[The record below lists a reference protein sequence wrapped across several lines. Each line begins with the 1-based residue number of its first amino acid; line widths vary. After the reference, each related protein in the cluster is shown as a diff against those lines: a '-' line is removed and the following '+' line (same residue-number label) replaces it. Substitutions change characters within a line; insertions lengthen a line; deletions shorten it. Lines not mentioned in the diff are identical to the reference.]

1 MDGIGLECRG
11 WESRG
16 YIIHNE
22 GMYMMIEEKENSV
35 STASLKDLKF
45 DMEFIFD
52 IHGDDM
58 DRDELK
64 KRILGIIE
72 SLK

>member
-1 MDGIGLECRG
+1 
-11 WESRG
+11 
-16 YIIHNE
+16 
-22 GMYMMIEEKENSV
+22 MMIEEKENSV